1 MKTWQYR
8 YLVGVALRC
17 DSWGVS
23 KRVKAGKVRK
33 TAGGVVVFCVDF
45 SVSVLLSSG
54 SSSVERAHN
63 LLNRG
68 ILRRR
73 EAEELV

>member
-1 MKTWQYR
+1 MVPW
-8 YLVGVALRC
+8 G
-17 DSWGVS
+17 DSWGVL
-23 KRVKAGKVRK
+23 KRVEAGKRWITV
-33 TAGGVVVFCVDF
+33 GGVGIFYVNFLWVF
-45 SVSVLLSSG
+45 SLSSG

-73 EAEELV
+73 EAEERV